1 MNVALAR
8 PEATLDSR
16 YEAPEGWLYMTGMQA
31 LVRLPIQQ
39 RLRDAAQGLNT
50 GGYISGY
57 RGSPLGRYDI
67 ELWRAGPLLKQ
78 HNIVFRPGLN
88 EDLAAT
94 AIWGAQYLNSFPG
107 ATVDGVFGIWY
118 GKGPGVDRS
127 GDALRHANFTGASPK
142 GGAIALAGDDHGAK
156 SSTAVNFSDTSF
168 IAVGMPVIYP
178 SNTQELIDYGL
189 HGIAMSRFSGC
200 WVGMKIVTDVAEG
213 GGTVYVGPEHPAIVI
228 PERGSSPIGGFGA
241 RTIDAPVAQE
251 ERLYNHKLPAALA
264 YARANGLNRI
274 IGDVPEA
281 RIGVVA
287 AGKAWQDLLQALGN
301 LGLADNGASLGLRLL
316 KVGMVWPLDSVIVRD
331 FARGL
336 ELIVVVEE
344 KRPLIEDQMRSI
356 LYGELGAPRIVG
368 KYFDGPAF
376 DLQQGAPA
384 IPNYG
389 EISPELIAAV
399 LVKAL
404 SRHDPNCGLSAPE
417 TPGAPLS
424 NRPAPMRSPG
434 FCAGCPHNRSTP
446 VPEGSRALAGIGC
459 HWMAT
464 LVNPQQTATAS
475 HMGGEG
481 TMWLGQQPFTRQDHV
496 FANIGDGTYAHSGSL
511 AIRQAIAAD
520 VPITYKILFNGFV
533 SMTGGQPIEGG
544 MTPVQILA
552 ELAAE
557 GVKKMALVA
566 DEPERYAG
574 VPLPPGVSL
583 RHRDTMDETQR
594 EFREFKGVSV
604 ILYDQPCATERRRLR
619 KRGKWADPAI
629 RTFIHPEVCEGCGD
643 CGRVSNCMAIEPL
656 ETEFGRKRRINQS
669 SCNKDFSCVQGFCPS
684 FVTVH
689 GGRLRKPE
697 ATAPVSRYL
706 PPVPEPVLPEIGE
719 RYSVLVAGIGGSGVV
734 TVSQTIAIAAY
745 LDGLFSTNLDLTGL
759 SQKYGAVTAHVRIAR
774 EGNALHAT
782 RIAAGEADAL
792 IGCDLI
798 VAAGDEAV
806 SKLKR
811 GKTSAVISA
820 DLTPTADFARN
831 PNWSVDKNDL
841 IERLKN
847 ALGDKALVLDAQRL
861 SASLLGDPIA
871 SNMFMLGAA
880 WQKGLVPIRR
890 EAIERAIELNG
901 VAIEANKQAFDWGRR
916 AAHDPVSVET
926 LVGFDEPAD
935 EPPPLD
941 ALIARRVAHLTDHS
955 NAAYAA
961 RYSAL
966 VERVRAAESRA
977 GLGEALTA
985 ATARAYHKLLAVKDE
1000 WEVARLFAAPE
1011 FAQALAREF
1020 EGDYRLH
1027 FHIGAWPFARPD
1039 PASGRM
1045 KKGEAG
1051 PWAMTAF
1058 RVMARLKFLRGTW
1071 LDPFRLSDE
1080 RKLERRLLAEFEADV
1095 ADLVQRL
1102 TPASHAAAVRV
1113 VGAYETIRGYGHV
1126 KEANAAEAAKTRA
1139 GALAELTGGARATV
1153 ERAA

>member
-1 MNVALAR
+1 M
-8 PEATLDSR
+8 T
-16 YEAPEGWLYMTGMQA
+16 APEGWLYMTGMQA

-39 RLRDAAQGLNT
+39 RLRDAAAGLNT

-67 ELWRAGPLLKQ
+67 ELWRAAPLLKQ

-178 SNTQELIDYGL
+178 SNTQELIDFGL

-213 GGTVYVGPEHPAIVI
+213 GGTVYVGPESPAIVI
-228 PERGSSPIGGFGA
+228 PERPSNPPGRLRRADDRRAGRAGGAALQSQAAGRARLCARQRPQPHHRRRRGREDRRGRGRQGLAGPVAGA
-241 RTIDAPVAQE
+241 RQSRPRRQRRFARPPPAQG
-251 ERLYNHKLPAALA
+251 RH
-264 YARANGLNRI
+264 
-274 IGDVPEA
+274 
-281 RIGVVA
+281 
-287 AGKAWQDLLQALGN
+287 
-301 LGLADNGASLGLRLL
+301 GLAARSGHRARLRPRPRPHRRRSRRSARCSRIRSARSSMASA
-316 KVGMVWPLDSVIVRD
+316 S
-331 FARGL
+331 
-336 ELIVVVEE
+336 
-344 KRPLIEDQMRSI
+344 
-356 LYGELGAPRIVG
+356 APRIVG

-376 DLQQGAPA
+376 DPSQGAPA

-389 EISPELIAAV
+389 EISPELVAAV

-404 SRHDPNCGLSAPE
+404 SRHDPNCALSAPE
-417 TPGAPLS
+417 TPGAALS

-583 RHRDTMDETQR
+583 RHRDAMDETQR

-669 SCNKDFSCVQGFCPS
+669 SCNKDFSCVEGFCPS

-697 ATAPVSRYL
+697 ATAPLSRYL

-745 LDGLFSTNLDLTGL
+745 LDGLFSSNLDLTGL

-774 EGNALHAT
+774 E
-782 RIAAGEADAL
+782 R
-792 IGCDLI
+792 
-798 VAAGDEAV
+798 
-806 SKLKR
+806 
-811 GKTSAVISA
+811 
-820 DLTPTADFARN
+820 
-831 PNWSVDKNDL
+831 
-841 IERLKN
+841 
-847 ALGDKALVLDAQRL
+847 
-861 SASLLGDPIA
+861 
-871 SNMFMLGAA
+871 
-880 WQKGLVPIRR
+880 
-890 EAIERAIELNG
+890 
-901 VAIEANKQAFDWGRR
+901 RR
-916 AAHDPVSVET
+916 AARDPDRRGRSRR
-926 LVGFDEPAD
+926 AD
-935 EPPPLD
+935 RLRPHRRRGRRMRLE
-941 ALIARRVAHLTDHS
+941 AQRAARR
-955 NAAYAA
+955 A
-961 RYSAL
+961 R
-966 VERVRAAESRA
+966 
-977 GLGEALTA
+977 
-985 ATARAYHKLLAVKDE
+985 
-1000 WEVARLFAAPE
+1000 
-1011 FAQALAREF
+1011 
-1020 EGDYRLH
+1020 
-1027 FHIGAWPFARPD
+1027 
-1039 PASGRM
+1039 
-1045 KKGEAG
+1045 
-1051 PWAMTAF
+1051 
-1058 RVMARLKFLRGTW
+1058 
-1071 LDPFRLSDE
+1071 
-1080 RKLERRLLAEFEADV
+1080 
-1095 ADLVQRL
+1095 
-1102 TPASHAAAVRV
+1102 
-1113 VGAYETIRGYGHV
+1113 
-1126 KEANAAEAAKTRA
+1126 
-1139 GALAELTGGARATV
+1139 
-1153 ERAA
+1153 